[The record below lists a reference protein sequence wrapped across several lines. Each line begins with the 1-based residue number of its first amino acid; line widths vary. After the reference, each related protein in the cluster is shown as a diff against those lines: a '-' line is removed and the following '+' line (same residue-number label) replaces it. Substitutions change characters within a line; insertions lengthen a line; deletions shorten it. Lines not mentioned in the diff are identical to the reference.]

1 MRAAH
6 AVPVL
11 LGLFAVLTPVTI
23 AGAHSSLAAATA
35 VALASADARRR
46 MASLRRHPLALP
58 IALWCLAS
66 LVSAVFALD
75 PDRSLPKLKKLALLP
90 LIPLGTLPEV
100 RRAIRPIVPA
110 LIASA
115 AVVSVWGLVR
125 FGLAGGGLE
134 ARLSGISG
142 FYMTVAG
149 ILMLVGLVCLAELLA
164 ALKDPHPRRV
174 IFLALSA
181 ALILGALAATYTRGS
196 WLGFAAGSIWLLRR
210 RRGLLASLGV
220 ATALLLLLGPP
231 ALRERIASNLGP
243 DHPRNQ
249 ERVLIWQRGL
259 ELARERPWI
268 GLGPVIPEDVLGGAE
283 VVTPR
288 GTLHVHSH
296 MHNAYLQVAV
306 TMGIPA
312 LLVFGW
318 LVVEFFRTGRRAER
332 AVIWNLWEQ
341 GLVAA
346 VPACVIALAVNGLV
360 EWNFGDS
367 EILGLFYCLVGLAV
381 GVETGAGET

>member
-1 MRAAH
+1 MGAAR

-23 AGAHSSLAAATA
+23 AGAHASLAAAVA
-35 VALASADARRR
+35 AALASADSRRR
-46 MASLRRHPLALP
+46 MAELRRHPLALP
-58 IALWCLAS
+58 VALWCLAS
-66 LVSAVFALD
+66 VASAVFALD
-75 PDRSLPKLKKLALLP
+75 PERSIPKLKKLALLP
-90 LIPLGTLPEV
+90 LIPLGALPEV

-115 AVVSVWGLVR
+115 AVVSLWGLLV
-125 FGLAGGGLE
+125 FALAGGGLD

-149 ILMLVGLVCLAELLA
+149 ILMLAGLVCLSEILA

-174 IFLALSA
+174 GFLAVSG

-196 WLGFAAGSIWLLRR
+196 WLGFLAGAVWVLRR
-210 RRGLLASLGV
+210 RPIVLVSMAVV
-220 ATALLLLLGPP
+220 AALLLLLGPP
-231 ALRERIASNLGP
+231 AVREGIVANLGP

-259 ELARERPWI
+259 ELVKERPWT
-268 GLGPVIPEDVLGGAE
+268 GLGLVIPEDRMGGE
-283 VVTPR
+283 IQTPQGPLR
-288 GTLHVHSH
+288 VHSH
-296 MHNAYLQVAV
+296 MHNAYLQIAV
-306 TMGIPA
+306 SMGIPA
-312 LLVFGW
+312 LLIFGW
-318 LVVEFFRTGRRAER
+318 LVVAFFRMGRRAER
-332 AVIWNLWEQ
+332 AVIWSLWEE

-367 EILGLFYCLVGLAV
+367 EILGLFYCLAGMAL
-381 GVETGAGET
+381 GVETRAGET